1 MKNTYPITQEQIDL
15 LNTFTCERLSTD
27 PDNLSKIQNFHS
39 GRGRGLVNHLRDQG
53 WTADK
58 SGTTADYVIK
68 NPQGRIMMFF
78 SLKCGVLFDPHYFNR
93 CAEEFTDAQRLWRAW
108 NQARCGDE
116 SAQAILDEFRRDKG
130 EAAYK
135 ECIRD
140 LEVRYYHSRG
150 VIQLIKR
157 DKRDEPN
164 DKMIRVDKAHAAIE
178 LVEFCANDRTRDYWR
193 DLFQKSFATRRQ
205 TMGKV
210 FFWWFIVPKMIEVSS
225 IAGCEYAYLFAADDE
240 PDGDLVRY
248 YEDALHFRKL
258 THLGTAKPMYDMNC
272 YFMGRRLFS
281 VDEDSVDPNEVIRD
295 EDDLRGLD
303 YYRKEFFANFN
314 LRTDVYDMI

>member
-58 SGTTADYVIK
+58 SGTTAYYVIK

-164 DKMIRVDKAHAAIE
+164 DKMIRVDKALRESFSEAKLLLQVHDELIVECPEGIAAEVAAIVSRE
-178 LVEFCANDRTRDYWR
+178 MEGIAAL
-193 DLFQKSFATRRQ
+193 S
-205 TMGKV
+205 
-210 FFWWFIVPKMIEVSS
+210 VPLTAEAKWGESW
-225 IAGCEYAYLFAADDE
+225 Y
-240 PDGDLVRY
+240 
-248 YEDALHFRKL
+248 DAK
-258 THLGTAKPMYDMNC
+258 
-272 YFMGRRLFS
+272 
-281 VDEDSVDPNEVIRD
+281 
-295 EDDLRGLD
+295 
-303 YYRKEFFANFN
+303 
-314 LRTDVYDMI
+314 